1 MTHHRTLILICH
13 GKTEPDWQGEDMLRP
28 LRPSAKRAAQK
39 FGSFLLEHQIDCP
52 VLASPAVRTRLSAE
66 KAAKV
71 CGKPVRRIQ
80 YDKWLYRPGLSEQI
94 DILSRHLMRNDL
106 IYFGHAAAM
115 QDLLLHL
122 VGEVAAAH
130 FGLACLAQL
139 SIELD
144 GRTGRI
150 AAAELDRIK
159 SDRALP
165 DGFPFPAAGS
175 DERRPRPAYYYTQSG
190 VVPYQLTQDGARIL
204 LISNKSRQRWGVPKG
219 ICEPGL
225 SPQVSA
231 AKEALEEAG
240 ITGPVSDHVLG
251 HYKVAKWGA
260 VCSVQLH
267 AMRVEGQL
275 DNGEW
280 AENRRARAWHPAD
293 QAAAHVHNP
302 SLSGLIASFSQT
314 ISHRI

>member
-1 MTHHRTLILICH
+1 MRWASCWPLAFCLSACGSPRTEPADPTLIVYDAEALDEAVN
-13 GKTEPDWQGEDMLRP
+13 TRL
-28 LRPSAKRAAQK
+28 SK
-39 FGSFLLEHQIDCP
+39 FREEIWDRFATFELGSQLSNRLNTLSDAVDLLEHQIDCP
-52 VLASPAVRTRLSAE
+52 VLASPAVRTRVSAE

-80 YDKWLYRPGLSEQI
+80 YDKWLYRPGLPEQI
-94 DILSRHLMRNDL
+94 DILSGHLMRNDL
-106 IYFGHAAAM
+106 IYFGHAAAL

-122 VGEVAAAH
+122 VGAAAASN

-144 GRTGRI
+144 GHTGRI
-150 AAAELDRIK
+150 VAAELERIK

-165 DGFPFPAAGS
+165 DGFPFPAPGS
-175 DERRPRPAYYYTQSG
+175 AERRPRPAYYYTQSG
-190 VVPYQLTQDGARIL
+190 VVPYQLTEGGARIL

-240 ITGPVSDHVLG
+240 ITGPV
-251 HYKVAKWGA
+251 
-260 VCSVQLH
+260 
-267 AMRVEGQL
+267 
-275 DNGEW
+275 
-280 AENRRARAWHPAD
+280 
-293 QAAAHVHNP
+293 
-302 SLSGLIASFSQT
+302 
-314 ISHRI
+314 